1 MVRLGKTRA
10 CGQQAGL
17 QVWVLWASLWRRLW
31 GPLSDIT
38 GSPAQGPPRAGRSFV
53 LTLCLALFQ
62 GRAGSDGARGMP
74 GQTGPKVGA
83 VAAPWGPHGRHHPC
97 RRL

>member
-10 CGQQAGL
+10 YEQQAGL
-17 QVWVLWASLWRRLW
+17 QVWVLWASLWRGLW
-31 GPLSDIT
+31 GPLSDVT
-38 GSPAQGPPRAGRSFV
+38 GSPARGPPRAGCSLM
-53 LTLCLALFQ
+53 LTLCPTLFQ

-83 VAAPWGPHGRHHPC
+83 AAGPWGPHGQHHPC

>member
-1 MVRLGKTRA
+1 MARLGKTRA
-10 CGQQAGL
+10 CEQQAGL
-17 QVWVLWASLWRRLW
+17 QVWVLWASLRRGLW
-31 GPLSDIT
+31 SDVT
-38 GSPAQGPPRAGRSFV
+38 GSPARGPHAGRSFM
-53 LTLCLALFQ
+53 LTLCPTLFQ

-83 VAAPWGPHGRHHPC
+83 VAAPRGPRGQHHPC